1 MTNSSA
7 RPHLGV
13 PRHLEGLREAM
24 VAFVRYADRAGL
36 RAPVPTTPD
45 WSVRRLVAHQGMVH
59 RWAVATIH
67 GLPADPDA
75 LEQEGID
82 AADPLD
88 WLGDG
93 AIDLVTALVRA
104 PDDLSAPVFLHDAP
118 APREFWARRQCHE
131 TTIHSVDALAAALGR
146 YPTSADTGIDPAVA
160 VDGIDELLAGFMTR
174 NKSRLRSESPLVVG
188 VVAAES
194 PTGWLVEVGPAPAV
208 VTVASRDEVADRC
221 DVRLEGPAV
230 AVYLT
235 LWNRSDELDLVDLW
249 RSAPV
254 TWG

>member
-1 MTNSSA
+1 MPTTLTPDQHLAALRDAVSA
-7 RPHLGV
+7 FA
-13 PRHLEGLREAM
+13 RHAQE
-24 VAFVRYADRAGL
+24 AGL
-36 RAPVPTTPD
+36 DVPVPTCPD
-45 WSVRRLVAHQGMVH
+45 WTVRRLIGHQGMVH
-59 RWAVATIH
+59 RWATANLRGRTI
-67 GLPADPDA
+67 
-75 LEQEGID
+75 EID
-82 AADPLD
+82 ATERAGRRAPSPVD
-88 WLGDG
+88 WLRDG
-93 AIDLVTALVRA
+93 AIDLVAAITTA
-104 PDDLSAPVFLHDAP
+104 PDDVQTVVFLNDAP
-118 APREFWARRQCHE
+118 GPRAFWARRQCHE

-146 YPTSADTGIDPAVA
+146 YPTSADTAIDPAVA

-174 NKSRLRSESPLVVG
+174 NKSRLRSESPMVVG
-188 VVAAES
+188 VVAEES

-208 VTVASRDEVADRC
+208 VTVVPSDEVADRC

>member
-1 MTNSSA
+1 MPTTLTPDQHLAALRDAVSA
-7 RPHLGV
+7 FA
-13 PRHLEGLREAM
+13 RHAQQ
-24 VAFVRYADRAGL
+24 AGL
-36 RAPVPTTPD
+36 DVPVPTCPD
-45 WSVRRLVAHQGMVH
+45 WTVRRLIGHQGMVH
-59 RWAVATIH
+59 RWATANLRGRT
-67 GLPADPDA
+67 
-75 LEQEGID
+75 LEID
-82 AADPLD
+82 ATERAGRRAPSPVD
-88 WLGDG
+88 WLRDG
-93 AIDLVTALVRA
+93 AIDLVGAITSA
-104 PDDLSAPVFLHDAP
+104 PDDVQTVVFLNDAP
-118 APREFWARRQCHE
+118 GPRAFWARRQCHE

-146 YPTSADTGIDPAVA
+146 YPTSADTAIDPAVA

-174 NKSRLRSESPLVVG
+174 NKSRLRSESPMVVG
-188 VVAAES
+188 VVAQES

-208 VTVASRDEVADRC
+208 VTVVPGDEVADRC

>member
-1 MTNSSA
+1 MPATLTPDQHLAALRDAVSA
-7 RPHLGV
+7 FA
-13 PRHLEGLREAM
+13 RHAQE
-24 VAFVRYADRAGL
+24 AGL
-36 RAPVPTTPD
+36 DVPVPTCPD
-45 WSVRRLVAHQGMVH
+45 WTVRRLIGHQGMVH
-59 RWAVATIH
+59 RWAAANLRGRTI
-67 GLPADPDA
+67 
-75 LEQEGID
+75 EID
-82 AADPLD
+82 ATERAGRRAPSPVD
-88 WLGDG
+88 WLRDG
-93 AIDLVTALVRA
+93 AIDLVAAITTA
-104 PDDLSAPVFLHDAP
+104 PDDVQTVVFLNDAP
-118 APREFWARRQCHE
+118 GPRAFWARRQCHE

-146 YPTSADTGIDPAVA
+146 YPTSADTAIDPGVA

-174 NKSRLRSESPLVVG
+174 NKSRLRSESPMVVG
-188 VVAAES
+188 VVAEES

-208 VTVASRDEVADRC
+208 VTVVPSDEVADRC

>member
-1 MTNSSA
+1 MPTTLTPDQHLAALRAAVSA
-7 RPHLGV
+7 FA
-13 PRHLEGLREAM
+13 RHAQE
-24 VAFVRYADRAGL
+24 AGL
-36 RAPVPTTPD
+36 DVPVPTCPD
-45 WSVRRLVAHQGMVH
+45 WTVRRLIGHQGMVH
-59 RWAVATIH
+59 RWAAASLRGRTI
-67 GLPADPDA
+67 
-75 LEQEGID
+75 EID
-82 AADPLD
+82 ATERSGRRAASPVD
-88 WLGDG
+88 WLRDG
-93 AIDLVTALVRA
+93 AIDLVAAITAA
-104 PDDLSAPVFLHDAP
+104 SDDVQTVVFLNDAP
-118 APREFWARRQCHE
+118 GPRAFWARRQCHE

-146 YPTSADTGIDPAVA
+146 YPTSADTTIDPAVA

-188 VVAAES
+188 VAAEES

-208 VTVASRDEVADRC
+208 VTVAPSDEVADHC

>member
-1 MTNSSA
+1 MPTTLTPDQHLAALRDAVLAFA
-7 RPHLGV
+7 RHAQ
-13 PRHLEGLREAM
+13 E
-24 VAFVRYADRAGL
+24 AGL
-36 RAPVPTTPD
+36 DVPVPTCPD
-45 WSVRRLVAHQGMVH
+45 WTVRRLIGHQGMVH
-59 RWAVATIH
+59 RWAAANLRGRTI
-67 GLPADPDA
+67 
-75 LEQEGID
+75 EID
-82 AADPLD
+82 ATERAGRRAPSPVD
-88 WLGDG
+88 WLRDG
-93 AIDLVTALVRA
+93 AIDLVAAITTA
-104 PDDLSAPVFLHDAP
+104 PDDVQTVVFLNDAP
-118 APREFWARRQCHE
+118 GPRAFWARRQCHE

-146 YPTSADTGIDPAVA
+146 YPTSADTAIDPGVA

-174 NKSRLRSESPLVVG
+174 NKSRLRSESPMVVG
-188 VVAAES
+188 VVAEES

-208 VTVASRDEVADRC
+208 VTVVPSDEVADRC

>member
-1 MTNSSA
+1 MQT
-7 RPHLGV
+7 V
-13 PRHLEGLREAM
+13 
-24 VAFVRYADRAGL
+24 
-36 RAPVPTTPD
+36 
-45 WSVRRLVAHQGMVH
+45 
-59 RWAVATIH
+59 
-67 GLPADPDA
+67 
-75 LEQEGID
+75 
-82 AADPLD
+82 
-88 WLGDG
+88 
-93 AIDLVTALVRA
+93 
-104 PDDLSAPVFLHDAP
+104 VFLNDAP
-118 APREFWARRQCHE
+118 GPRAFWARRQCHE

-146 YPTSADTGIDPAVA
+146 YPTSADTAIDPAVA

-174 NKSRLRSESPLVVG
+174 NKSRLRSESPMVVG
-188 VVAAES
+188 VVAEES

-208 VTVASRDEVADRC
+208 VTVAPSDEVADRC

>member
-1 MTNSSA
+1 VPTTLTPDQHLAALRDAVSA
-7 RPHLGV
+7 FA
-13 PRHLEGLREAM
+13 RHAQQ
-24 VAFVRYADRAGL
+24 AGL
-36 RAPVPTTPD
+36 DVPVPTCPD
-45 WSVRRLVAHQGMVH
+45 WTVRRLIGHQGMVH
-59 RWAVATIH
+59 RWATANLRGRT
-67 GLPADPDA
+67 
-75 LEQEGID
+75 LEID
-82 AADPLD
+82 ATERAGRRAPSPVD
-88 WLGDG
+88 WLRDG
-93 AIDLVTALVRA
+93 AIDLVGAITSA
-104 PDDLSAPVFLHDAP
+104 PDDVQTVVFLNDAP
-118 APREFWARRQCHE
+118 GPRAFWARRQCHE

-146 YPTSADTGIDPAVA
+146 YPTSADTAIDPAVA

-174 NKSRLRSESPLVVG
+174 NKSRLRSESPMVVG
-188 VVAAES
+188 VVAEES

-208 VTVASRDEVADRC
+208 VTVVPGDEVADRC

>member
-1 MTNSSA
+1 MPTTLTPDQHLAALRDAVSA
-7 RPHLGV
+7 FA
-13 PRHLEGLREAM
+13 RHAQQ
-24 VAFVRYADRAGL
+24 AGL
-36 RAPVPTTPD
+36 DVPVPTCPD
-45 WSVRRLVAHQGMVH
+45 WTVRRLIGHQGMVH
-59 RWAVATIH
+59 RWATANLRGRTI
-67 GLPADPDA
+67 
-75 LEQEGID
+75 EID
-82 AADPLD
+82 ATERAGRRAPSPVD
-88 WLGDG
+88 WLRDG
-93 AIDLVTALVRA
+93 AIDLVAAITTA
-104 PDDLSAPVFLHDAP
+104 PDDVQTVVFLNDAP
-118 APREFWARRQCHE
+118 GPRAFWARRQCHE

-146 YPTSADTGIDPAVA
+146 YPTSADTAIDPAVA

-174 NKSRLRSESPLVVG
+174 NKSRLRSESPMVVG
-188 VVAAES
+188 VVAEES

-208 VTVASRDEVADRC
+208 VTVVPSDEVADRC